1 MLNLIEMKKTVVEIE
16 RFLERVDMAMNAPD
30 HEVEF
35 HAYMVKR
42 TSVDAERALKQLRKS
57 LLTLTPVE
65 TPAPVPVPTPE
76 VTDVTADV
84 V

>member
-1 MLNLIEMKKTVVEIE
+1 MLNLIEMKKAVSEIE
-16 RFLERVDMAMNAPD
+16 RFLERVDMATTASD
-30 HEVEF
+30 HETEY
-35 HAYMVKR
+35 HAYMIKR
-42 TSVDAERALKQLRKS
+42 TSIDAERALKELRKS
-57 LLTLTPVE
+57 LLVP